1 MSGLNEVIE
10 NWKRGTYYIGVFCE
24 SLPRIRACHDL
35 LADDESRRVLLELL
49 QAYATTSGDSLAH
62 LASACSAPCTLHHF
76 VDPDGHHVM
85 GTEDPY
91 FLEGVFPPTGDVVLL
106 DGGAYVGDTIEL
118 ASRIL
123 GTRLCHYYA
132 FEPNEET
139 FGVLQET
146 LARVSV
152 PGSCFRAGLSDH
164 SGSAS
169 FLPDGAGSRVSAG
182 GTETIELVDAGTFV
196 ANPPG
201 PAPTFVKLDV
211 EGQERAVLSSLLP
224 YLRDMRPDLAVSA
237 YHELSDLWEIPL
249 LVSEACP
256 DYRVYLRHQS
266 NYYTETVCYATA
278 RD

>member
-85 GTEDPY
+85 GTENPY

-182 GTETIELVDAGTFV
+182 GTETIELVDGSHLRQARRGGPGAGGSLIPATLP
-196 ANPPG
+196 ARHETRPG
-201 PAPTFVKLDV
+201 SQRLP
-211 EGQERAVLSSLLP
+211 RA
-224 YLRDMRPDLAVSA
+224 LRPLGDSA
-237 YHELSDLWEIPL
+237 
-249 LVSEACP
+249 
-256 DYRVYLRHQS
+256 
-266 NYYTETVCYATA
+266 A
-278 RD
+278 RL